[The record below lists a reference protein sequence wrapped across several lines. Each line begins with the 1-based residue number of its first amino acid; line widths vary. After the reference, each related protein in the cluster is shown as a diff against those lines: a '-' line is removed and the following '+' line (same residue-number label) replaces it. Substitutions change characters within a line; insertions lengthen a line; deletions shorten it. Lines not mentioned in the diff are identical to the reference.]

1 MSRVAVCLV
10 GEIRCWEVT
19 KHIFKSWDVDFFVS
33 TWDTTNREEDNYPY
47 KFHGNSDIND
57 DILETLKPKG
67 YEFLLREVEN
77 KIKFNIPKYYYLV
90 HRGNLLK
97 TQYELDNDFK
107 YDCVIMTRPDVY
119 HDKNLI
125 KEISTYKLDEL
136 VLHSAILNIGEDYF
150 GQYCMD
156 AAAYGTSATMDIFSS
171 IYKHIFLSGDYNMI
185 LIAHAL
191 IPHYLNYI
199 GLIMGK
205 PEIGQDVVNKIR
217 HTKNY
222 EKLVGNIDN

>member
-1 MSRVAVCLV
+1 VSKIAVCIS
-10 GEIRCWEVT
+10 GEMRYWEIM
-19 KHIFKSWDVDFFVS
+19 KHIYKYWDVDFFVS

-57 DILETLKPKG
+57 EMLEIFNPKG
-67 YEFLLREVEN
+67 YEFLSREIEN

-136 VLHSAILNIGEDYF
+136 VLYSSEITYEEEFFGIGT
-150 GQYCMD
+150 MD
-156 AAAYGTSATMDIFSS
+156 TAVYGTSSTMDIFSS
-171 IYKHIFLSGDYNMI
+171 IYNHLYLSDDYNMLPI
-185 LIAHAL
+185 GHSL
-191 IPHYLNYI
+191 IPHYLKYI
-199 GLIMGK
+199 GLSNDSGIAQNV
-205 PEIGQDVVNKIR
+205 INKVR
-217 HTKNY
+217 NPQEYK
-222 EKLVGNIDN
+222 KLLKRANV